1 LAAPGASS
9 AKGESGI
16 GLGRKDGKPVI
27 VIMVERLTPGLMTR
41 LPKAVEGHPVV
52 VEESGEISAF

>member
-1 LAAPGASS
+1 MAV
-9 AKGESGI
+9 KGVSGI
-16 GLGRKDGKPVI
+16 GLGQKDGKPAI
-27 VIMVERLTPGLMTR
+27 VIMVEKLTPELKTR